1 MELGKLALAIFA
13 VYGSMFLVG
22 MIVSVASSGIQCGKT
37 DAAEHAKQ
45 GAIWATYPTI
55 VYGLTVYFPVLRRFA
70 VNTLKTTF
78 GLSEEYVEI
87 VAVGYLMMLMS
98 WVATV
103 WNISTTEKAVCNP
116 SVDEIARFKEN
127 LLKKEKEK
135 QEAEQKSNEAKQN
148 PPATPA

>member
-1 MELGKLALAIFA
+1 MELGKLALAILA
-13 VYGSMFLVG
+13 VYGSMFLIG

-45 GAIWATYPTI
+45 GSIWAVYPTI

-70 VNTLKTTF
+70 VNTLRSTF
-78 GLSEEYVEI
+78 GLSEQYVEI

-98 WVATV
+98 WIATV

-116 SVDEIARFKEN
+116 SVDEMSEFKQN
-127 LLKKEKEK
+127 LVKKLKEK
-135 QEAEQKSNEAKQN
+135 QEAEEKNNEAKQN
-148 PPATPA
+148 PTTPA